1 MLEIRKCAKK
11 IWCSDDV
18 YINTWRFCCCLAML
32 KLCEMPLFQ
41 VLTKMFQRT
50 SRMVFDMLFLEGEH
64 DMVKTFEHFI
74 RMSDLLNMYTL

>member
-1 MLEIRKCAKK
+1 MQNIC
-11 IWCSDDV
+11 CSDN
-18 YINTWRFCCCLAML
+18 IHKNIWRFCCCLALL